1 MTMMN
6 IIEAI
11 NSALQLEMD
20 RDDKVIVFGE
30 DVGHAGGVFR
40 ATDGLQARFGERRV
54 VDTPLAESAIIGAA
68 VGMAARG
75 LRPIAEIQFLG
86 FIYEAMDQL
95 ASQAA
100 RMRFRSAGTITLP
113 MVVRAPYGGGV
124 RTPELHSDSL
134 EGLFL
139 HSPGLKVVMPSN
151 PYDAKGLLL
160 AAIRDENPVLF
171 FEPMKLYRFR
181 KEEVPDGDYIVEIGK
196 ANVVVDGSDLTLIT
210 WGPTVPLAVGLAQ
223 KFAAEEGVSVE
234 VIDLR
239 TIAPLDVDTILASVN
254 KTGRALIVHEAVK
267 AGGVGAEVAALIS
280 EQALFS
286 LEAPILRVTG
296 YDTPY
301 PVGGVEDDWLPN
313 AARIAGAIRQI
324 MSYA

>member
-1 MTMMN
+1 MMN

-11 NSALQLEMD
+11 NSALRLEME

-30 DVGHAGGVFR
+30 DVGRAGGVFR
-40 ATDGLQARFGERRV
+40 ATDGLQAKFGEHRV

-75 LRPIAEIQFLG
+75 LRPVAEIQFLG

-100 RMRFRSAGTITLP
+100 RMRFRSAGTVTLP

-160 AAIRDENPVLF
+160 AAIRDDDPVLF

-181 KEEVPDGDYIVEIGK
+181 KEEVPDGDYTVEIGK
-196 ANVVVDGSDLTLIT
+196 ANVVVAGSDLTLIT
-210 WGPTVPLAVGLAQ
+210 WGPTVPLAVGVAQ
-223 KFAAEEGVSVE
+223 KFAAEQGVSVE

-239 TIAPLDVDTILASVN
+239 TVAPLDVDTILTSVN
-254 KTGRALIVHEAVK
+254 KTGRVLIVHEAVK
-267 AGGVGAEVAALIS
+267 AGGVGAEISALIN
-280 EQALFS
+280 EHALFS

-301 PVGGVEDDWLPN
+301 PVGSVEDDWLPN
-313 AARIAGAIRQI
+313 AIRIAGAISQI

>member
-301 PVGGVEDDWLPN
+301 PVGAVEDDWLPN

>member
-11 NSALQLEMD
+11 NSALRLEMD

-30 DVGHAGGVFR
+30 DVGRAGGVFR
-40 ATDGLQARFGERRV
+40 ATDGLQATFGERRV

-75 LRPIAEIQFLG
+75 LRPVAEIQFLG

-100 RMRFRSAGTITLP
+100 RMRFRSAGTVTLP

-139 HSPGLKVVMPSN
+139 HSPGLKVVMPST

-160 AAIRDENPVLF
+160 AAIRDADPVLF
-171 FEPMKLYRFR
+171 FEPMKLYRFH
-181 KEEVPDGDYIVEIGK
+181 KEEVPDGDYTVEIGK
-196 ANVVVDGSDLTLIT
+196 ANVVVEGSDLTLIT
-210 WGPTVPLAVGLAQ
+210 WGPTVPLAAGVAQ
-223 KFAAEEGVSVE
+223 KFAAEQGVSVE

-239 TIAPLDVDTILASVN
+239 TVAPLDVDTILTSVS
-254 KTGRALIVHEAVK
+254 KTGRVLIVHEAVK
-267 AGGVGAEVAALIS
+267 AGGVGAEISALIN
-280 EQALFS
+280 EHALFS

-301 PVGGVEDDWLPN
+301 PVGSVEDDWLPN
-313 AARIAGAIRQI
+313 ATRIAGAIRQI

>member
-11 NSALQLEMD
+11 NSALRLEME

-30 DVGHAGGVFR
+30 DVGRAGGVFR
-40 ATDGLQARFGERRV
+40 ATDGLQAKFGEHRV

-75 LRPIAEIQFLG
+75 LRPVAEIQFLG

-100 RMRFRSAGTITLP
+100 RMRFRSAGTVTLP

-160 AAIRDENPVLF
+160 AAIRDDDPVLF

-181 KEEVPDGDYIVEIGK
+181 KEEVPDGDYTVEIGK
-196 ANVVVDGSDLTLIT
+196 ANVVVAGSDLTLIT
-210 WGPTVPLAVGLAQ
+210 WGPTVPLAVGVAQ
-223 KFAAEEGVSVE
+223 KFAAEQGVSVE

-239 TIAPLDVDTILASVN
+239 TVAPLDVDTILTSVN
-254 KTGRALIVHEAVK
+254 KTGRVLIVHEAVK
-267 AGGVGAEVAALIS
+267 AGGVGAEISALIN
-280 EQALFS
+280 EHALFS

-301 PVGGVEDDWLPN
+301 PVGSVEDDWLPN
-313 AARIAGAIRQI
+313 AIRIAGAISQI

>member
-139 HSPGLKVVMPSN
+139 HSPGLKVIMPSN